1 MLLLILVSP
10 FYLLYAHRN
19 RLHRLH
25 EGIGIDAT
33 WMSLPLEMEIVEES
47 RSSDMTPV
55 AAVKTSQ
62 THRGIAPRYHDKLGW
77 HL

>member
-10 FYLLYAHRN
+10 LYLLFDCDN
-19 RLHRLH
+19 RLHHLH
-25 EGIGIDAT
+25 EGIGFNAP

-55 AAVKTSQ
+55 AVVTASQ
-62 THRGIAPRYHDKLGW
+62 THRGIAPRYHDKFGW